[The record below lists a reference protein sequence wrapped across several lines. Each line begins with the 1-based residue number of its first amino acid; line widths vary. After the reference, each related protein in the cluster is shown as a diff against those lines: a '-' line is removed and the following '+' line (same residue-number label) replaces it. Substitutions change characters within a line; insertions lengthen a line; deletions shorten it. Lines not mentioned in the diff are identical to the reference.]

1 MQADY
6 RRDISHSY
14 LILSGEEAP
23 DIASYQVRML
33 VTNQISGFLPCQIQ
47 QIDQKMMFYY
57 DVTSKQTLQML
68 LEHRQIRK
76 ELLELL
82 LSQIAEALE
91 KIRSYL
97 LGLNGLVLRPEYIF
111 LDAAGRQLWFCY
123 YPGNE
128 QTFQEQ
134 IRELSEY
141 LLPRLEHQDRMA
153 VMLGYVFYQKCVE
166 ETVTAE
172 VFQELLHGGF
182 REWQEEKEEEREVQ
196 REVFHKPLDKTEG
209 E

>member
-97 LGLNGLVLRPEYIF
+97 LGLN
-111 LDAAGRQLWFCY
+111 
-123 YPGNE
+123 
-128 QTFQEQ
+128 TFFWTPPADSCGFAT
-134 IRELSEY
+134 IREMSRHSRNRY
-141 LLPRLEHQDRMA
+141 
-153 VMLGYVFYQKCVE
+153 GS
-166 ETVTAE
+166 
-172 VFQELLHGGF
+172 
-182 REWQEEKEEEREVQ
+182 
-196 REVFHKPLDKTEG
+196 
-209 E
+209 

>member
-68 LEHRQIRK
+68 LEDVYKRQGLRIWKLWKRK
-76 ELLELL
+76 
-82 LSQIAEALE
+82 
-91 KIRSYL
+91 R
-97 LGLNGLVLRPEYIF
+97 
-111 LDAAGRQLWFCY
+111 
-123 YPGNE
+123 
-128 QTFQEQ
+128 
-134 IRELSEY
+134 
-141 LLPRLEHQDRMA
+141 
-153 VMLGYVFYQKCVE
+153 
-166 ETVTAE
+166 
-172 VFQELLHGGF
+172 
-182 REWQEEKEEEREVQ
+182 
-196 REVFHKPLDKTEG
+196 
-209 E
+209 